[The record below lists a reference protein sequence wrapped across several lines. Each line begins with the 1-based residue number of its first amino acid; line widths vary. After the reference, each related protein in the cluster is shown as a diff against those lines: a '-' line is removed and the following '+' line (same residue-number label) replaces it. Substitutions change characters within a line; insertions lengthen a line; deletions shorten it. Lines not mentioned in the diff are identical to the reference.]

1 MVAVQAKAANAQAS
15 DVRQQGYLMAALQG
29 ALDKAK
35 PVWHLLTLLPYLTA
49 NLLYIKFYIQV
60 VA

>member
-1 MVAVQAKAANAQAS
+1 MVDVQAKAANVQAS

-35 PVWHLLTLLPYLTA
+35 PVWQLLSQA
-49 NLLYIKFYIQV
+49 QR
-60 VA
+60 